1 MSAGILDKLKIK
13 PNPEKNEEGIE
24 VKFNITQQDNDK
36 VILHTK
42 IIQKTDINSEER
54 EKLLKNLIKVYSQYS
69 HLQEL

>member
-24 VKFNITQQDNDK
+24 VKFNIPQQDKDK

-54 EKLLKNLIKVYSQYS
+54 EKLLKKF
-69 HLQEL
+69 